1 MVRSDP
7 GKQDIKMA
15 EQPQQKIVI
24 VGGGTAGWMAAS
36 LLAATT
42 GGRLGDIHLVES
54 EEIGTVGV
62 GEATIPYIRDFNRQL
77 GIDERDFLRQT
88 KATFKLGIEFCDW
101 TRLGHSYIHPFGQIG
116 APIGRTAFQH
126 FLVRATLGK
135 GEPDF
140 ETYSLCCAS
149 ARAGRF
155 ALPRNAHGVES
166 TLGYAYHFDAGL
178 YARYL
183 RTYAEARG
191 VVRHEG
197 RIVTVGQDADT
208 GFVTGV
214 TLQSGETITGDL
226 FIDCSGLAGL
236 LIEKTLKSGFE
247 DWSHWLPCNRAAFA
261 PSGLLEDMPPYTRS
275 TAREAGWQWRIPLQ
289 HRTGNGYVFSSD
301 YLAEDAAVDTLA
313 RNLNTEPLAD
323 PKIIRFTT
331 GRRNSFWNR
340 NVVAIGLAAGFL
352 EPLESTSIHL
362 IHSGLLKLID
372 LWPRNGID
380 PLLVT
385 QYNQAVS
392 AEFEAIRDFLILH
405 YKATEREDT
414 PFWRYCRHMS
424 IPDNLAYKMDH
435 FRKSA
440 RIILTRGDLF
450 QAPSWLAVFLGQG
463 VLPADYDPMADVVD
477 DATVEAQLSAMR
489 REIAAA
495 AGRMPSHADFVNS
508 LIQ

>member
-1 MVRSDP
+1 MT
-7 GKQDIKMA
+7 
-15 EQPQQKIVI
+15 EQPKRKIVI

-42 GGRLGDIHLVES
+42 GGKLGDIHLVES

-62 GEATIPYIRDFNRQL
+62 GEATIPYIRDFNRLL
-77 GIDERDFLRQT
+77 GLDERDFVRQT
-88 KATFKLGIEFCDW
+88 KATFKLGIEFRDW
-101 TRLGHSYIHPFGQIG
+101 TRKGHSYIHPFGQIG
-116 APIGRTAFQH
+116 APLGRTAFQH
-126 FLVRATLGK
+126 FLVRDALGQDGEGK

-140 ETYSLCCAS
+140 EAYSLCCAA

-155 ALPRNAHGVES
+155 APPRAAGVES
-166 TLGYAYHFDAGL
+166 TLSYAYHFDAGL

-183 RTYAEARG
+183 RAYAEARG

-197 RIVTVGQDADT
+197 RIVSVGQAVGT

-214 TLQSGETITGDL
+214 TLKSGKMIEGDL

-236 LIEKTLKSGFE
+236 LIEKTLQSGFE
-247 DWSHWLPCNRAAFA
+247 DWSHWLPCNRAVFA
-261 PSGLLEDMPPYTRS
+261 PSGVLDDMPPYTRS
-275 TAREAGWQWRIPLQ
+275 TACAAGWQWRIPLQ

-301 YLAEDAAVDTLA
+301 HSADEAAIDGLVA
-313 RNLNTEPLAD
+313 NLNTAPLAD

-331 GRRNSFWNR
+331 GRRKTVWNR

-372 LWPRNGID
+372 LWPRDRLD

-385 QYNQAVS
+385 QYNDAVA

-414 PFWRYCRHMS
+414 AFWRYCRHMP
-424 IPDNLAYKMDH
+424 IPDSLTYKIDH
-435 FRKSA
+435 FRNSA

-450 QAPSWLAVFLGQG
+450 QPPSWLAVFLGQG
-463 VLPADYDPMADVVD
+463 VAPVSYDPMADTVDGAVV
-477 DATVEAQLSAMR
+477 TQQLTAMR
-489 REIAAA
+489 SEIAAA
-495 AGRMPSHADFVNS
+495 AGRMPLHADFVRS
-508 LIQ
+508 LVE